1 MATQKEIGKHLDLS
15 QPEVSKL
22 VDELGIDWRNEEL
35 SVIRV
40 AYIRRLRAAAAGH
53 RTDDGQ
59 DLIRE
64 RVLTEQVDR
73 ELKQFALA
81 EKKGQLVSL
90 AQLEPELSRMVGA
103 WKTEVQGL
111 PDKIKTE
118 LDALY
123 GINVD
128 LLLLEEQVNATFSQL
143 ARYDPERAGTAA
155 SAGGTDGAAAED
167 ADDRVGKG
175 AAPHVE

>member
-1 MATQKEIGKHLDLS
+1 MATQTEIGRHLDLS

-40 AYIRRLRAAAAGH
+40 AYIRRLRGAAAGH
-53 RTDDGQ
+53 RTEDGQ
-59 DLIRE
+59 DLVRE

-73 ELKQFALA
+73 ELKQFQLA
-81 EKKGQLVSL
+81 EKKGQLVNL
-90 AQLEPELSRMVGA
+90 AQLEPELAQMVGA

-118 LDALY
+118 LDALH
-123 GINVD
+123 GIDVD
-128 LLLLEEQVNATFSQL
+128 LQLLEEHVNATFSQL

-155 SAGGTDGAAAED
+155 PAGHADGASAQDDDD
-167 ADDRVGKG
+167 AVGAG
-175 AAPHVE
+175 AQAHVG